1 MLIWQNVPGENGVV
15 GREFVDAELLNGEI
29 YRKMRVNGGS

>member
-15 GREFVDAELLNGEI
+15 GREFVDTELFNGEI
-29 YRKMRVNGGS
+29 YGKMRVNGVS